1 MSTADKHRAENPSRR
16 TFLLSATAAL
26 AGLKT
31 GLAEAAAGRQPS
43 TKAYEF
49 VNGRWFDGRKFEA
62 KKFYTVN
69 GVLTSR
75 KPAQVESVIDLSGK
89 YVVPPFGEAHNHNVD
104 WYDAEQ
110 FARVKRMYLE
120 GGIFYVKNPNSLP
133 RVTTPLSGKINIPTS
148 IDVVFS
154 GGGLTA
160 SGGHPIQIV
169 RRNIERGGMTKEDG
183 EGAFYFVIDN
193 LADLDRKWKTIR
205 AGKPDF
211 IKTYLMYSEEYLKR
225 RDDEKYFDWRGLNPA
240 LLPEIIRRAHASGLR
255 VSTHVETA
263 TDFHHALIAGADE
276 INHLPGFRPERN
288 DFANYQNVSRYQIS
302 EADARL
308 AARNRVVVVT
318 TSNTT
323 INWALN
329 EKEKAPE
336 LRRAVRDMLV
346 HNLQI
351 LTKHGVPVAIGSD
364 SFRATAVPEALS
376 LAKLQ
381 IFDNLTLL
389 KMWCET
395 TVAAIFPR
403 RKIGRLK
410 EGYEASFLVLSND
423 PLQDFT
429 NVQKIERR
437 VKQGELL
444 SL

>member
-1 MSTADKHRAENPSRR
+1 MAK
-16 TFLLSATAAL
+16 
-26 AGLKT
+26 
-31 GLAEAAAGRQPS
+31 GRQS
-43 TKAYEF
+43 SSKAYEF
-49 VNGRWFDGRKFEA
+49 VNGLWFDGSKFTK
-62 KKFYTVN
+62 KKFYSSG

-75 KPAQVESVIDLSGK
+75 KPALVDEVIDLTGK

-104 WYDAEQ
+104 WYSEEQ

-133 RVTTPLSGKINIPTS
+133 RATAPLSGKINIPTS
-148 IDVVFS
+148 IDVIFA

-160 SGGHPIQIV
+160 TGGHPIQIV
-169 RRNIERGGMTKEDG
+169 KRNIERRGMTAADG
-183 EGAFYFVIDN
+183 EGAFYYTVDN
-193 LADLDRKWKTIR
+193 LADLNRKWETIK

-225 RDDEKYFDWRGLNPA
+225 RDDEKYFDWRGLDPQ
-240 LLPEIIRRAHASGLR
+240 LLPEIIRRAHRAGLR

-263 TDFHHALIAGADE
+263 TDFHHALVAGADE
-276 INHLPGFRPERN
+276 INHMPGFRPERN
-288 DFANYQNVSRYQIS
+288 DFANYKDLSRYLIT

-308 AARNRVVVVT
+308 AGRRRVVVVT

-329 EKEKAPE
+329 EKEKEPE
-336 LRRAVRDMLV
+336 LRRAVRGMLV

-364 SFRATAVPEALS
+364 SFRATSVAEALS

-381 IFDNLTLL
+381 VFDNLTLL

-410 EGYEASFLVLSND
+410 EGYEASFLVLSAD

>member
-1 MSTADKHRAENPSRR
+1 MSDAEKRCAENLSRR
-16 TFLLSATAAL
+16 TFLASAAAAL
-26 AGLKT
+26 VSLRQS
-31 GLAEAAAGRQPS
+31 LAKGRQS
-43 TKAYEF
+43 SSKAYEF
-49 VNGRWFDGRKFEA
+49 VNGLWFDGSKFTK
-62 KKFYTVN
+62 KKFYSSG

-75 KPAQVESVIDLSGK
+75 KPALVDEVIDLTGK

-104 WYDAEQ
+104 WYSEEQ

-133 RVTTPLSGKINIPTS
+133 RATAPLSGKINIPTS
-148 IDVVFS
+148 IDVIFA

-160 SGGHPIQIV
+160 TGGHPIQIV
-169 RRNIERGGMTKEDG
+169 KRNIERRGMTAADG
-183 EGAFYFVIDN
+183 EGAFYYTVDN
-193 LADLDRKWKTIR
+193 LADLNRKWETIK

-225 RDDEKYFDWRGLNPA
+225 RDDEKYFDWRGLDPQ
-240 LLPEIIRRAHASGLR
+240 LLPEIIRRAHRAGLR

-263 TDFHHALIAGADE
+263 TDFHHALVAGADE
-276 INHLPGFRPERN
+276 INHMPGFRPERN
-288 DFANYQNVSRYQIS
+288 DFANYKDLSRYLIT

-308 AARNRVVVVT
+308 AGRRRVVVVT

-329 EKEKAPE
+329 EKEKEPE
-336 LRRAVRDMLV
+336 LRRAVRGMLV

-364 SFRATAVPEALS
+364 SFRATSVAEALS

-381 IFDNLTLL
+381 VFDNLTLL

-410 EGYEASFLVLSND
+410 EGYEASFLVLSAD

>member
-1 MSTADKHRAENPSRR
+1 MSDDEKHRAENLSRR
-16 TFLLSATAAL
+16 DFLAGATAAL
-26 AGLKT
+26 VVLRPC
-31 GLAEAAAGRQPS
+31 LAAVGQEPS
-43 TKAYEF
+43 SKVYEF
-49 VNGRWFDGRKFEA
+49 VNGQWFDGRQFK
-62 KKFYTVN
+62 KRKFYTSG

-75 KPAQVESVIDLSGK
+75 KPARVDSVIDLTGK

-104 WYDAEQ
+104 WADAEQ

-133 RVTTPLSGKINIPTS
+133 RATTPLRGHVNIPSS
-148 IDVVFS
+148 IDVIFA

-169 RRNIERGGMTKEDG
+169 RRNIERGGMTAEDG
-183 EGAFYFVIDN
+183 EGAFYFVVDN
-193 LADLDRKWKTIR
+193 LADLDRKWETIR

-225 RDDEKYFDWRGLNPA
+225 RDDDKYFDWRGLNPA
-240 LLPEIIRRAHASGLR
+240 LLPEIVRRAHASGLR

-263 TDFHHALIAGADE
+263 TDFHHALVAGADE

-288 DFANYQNVSRYQIS
+288 DFANYQNLSRYEIS

-308 AARNRVVVVT
+308 AARRRVFVVT

-329 EKEKAPE
+329 EQEKAPE
-336 LRRAVRDMLV
+336 LRRAVRGMLV

-351 LTKHGVPVAIGSD
+351 LNQHGVPIAIGSD
-364 SFRATAVPEALS
+364 SFRGTAVPEALS
-376 LAKLQ
+376 LFKLQ
-381 IFDNLTLL
+381 AFDNLTLL

-395 TVAAIFPR
+395 TAAAIFPK

-410 EGYEASFLVLSND
+410 DGYEASFLVLSGD

-429 NVQKIERR
+429 NVQKIEQR